1 MKNKTLWQRLNADIN
16 VANVQKW
23 FERDGDTGG
32 GGDKSRQVERL
43 LKDAELEAERRGI
56 PVEDVLR
63 GRGFQLSDDMANAT
77 TSEPEPT
84 ESDDESDDT
93 VREIEL
99 PTAGRP
105 WRADLDALTAES
117 RVMRKLRLVGVA
129 DVKQTAGPRATDP
142 RLPFWMLLVKR
153 GIGLDTLL
161 DVVATEPDAMPR
173 GEEEFVEYLLEREF
187 IGYPVVKRA
196 RLAAAERGMSTF
208 HALLDADDTRDDLP
222 RWIAAYAGVEYR
234 EEPALSF
241 DPGLLETVPSE
252 WVQVFDLIPFERAGK
267 NVKLLCRRPLPPVAA
282 RALETT
288 TGHVF
293 GYVVADDGTFEASR
307 TAFLR
312 ARKPARPRAD
322 TTTDHRDRRSP
333 SEFQELAAASRAGS
347 AVRFLERVFEKAVDV
362 RATDVHIEPMETGY
376 RVRYRI
382 DGICVEAVNITLVM
396 ATETL
401 ARLKVLADLDVTERR
416 RPQDGHL
423 RITLGQRDIDMRL
436 AFVPTKRGEKA
447 ALRLADSGRVAL
459 ELESLGMSEDELS
472 VIRRIARRP
481 FGMIL
486 ATGPVGSGKTTTLYS
501 CLNEVDRTRHHVVSI
516 EDPVEVQLDGA
527 NQVEVNFALNFG
539 FAQGLRSLLRQDPDV
554 VLVGEIR
561 DEETAEIGVRASMTG
576 RLVFSTLHANQAVG
590 AITTLRNFGIQPFLI
605 ANSLQG
611 VIAQR
616 LVRRICPYCSVPV
629 ELTAEDRQRLQLED
643 GQAATVSRGEGCDA
657 CFHTGYSGRVG
668 IFEILDVDDAIREM
682 ISEEA
687 SERMV
692 RAYARE
698 QGMRSLQEA
707 GIAAALDGR
716 TTLEEL
722 QRVLGI

>member
-1 MKNKTLWQRLNADIN
+1 MKNKTLWQRLNSDIN
-16 VANVQKW
+16 VPNVQKW
-23 FERDGDTGG
+23 FERDGDSG
-32 GGDKSRQVERL
+32 GGDKTRQVDRL
-43 LKDAELEAERRGI
+43 LKEAEREAERRGI

-63 GRGFQLSDDMANAT
+63 ARGFQLNEDGSTPAPKAE
-77 TSEPEPT
+77 EPDT
-84 ESDDESDDT
+84 VDDEGEGASGE
-93 VREIEL
+93 VEL
-99 PTAGRP
+99 PEAAEP
-105 WRADLDALTAES
+105 WRADLEALTAES
-117 RVMRKLRLVGVA
+117 RVMRKLRLVGAA
-129 DVKQTAGPRATDP
+129 DARQTSGPRASDE
-142 RLPFWMLLVKR
+142 RLPFWMLLVHR
-153 GIGLDTLL
+153 GVALEALL
-161 DVVATEPDAMPR
+161 DVVSTEPDAMPR

-196 RLAAAERGMSTF
+196 RISAEERGMSTF

-234 EEPALSF
+234 DEPCLTF
-241 DPGLLETVPSE
+241 DPAVLEAVPSE
-252 WVQVFDLIPFERAGK
+252 WVQVFDVIPFDRAGK
-267 NVKLLCRRPLPPVAA
+267 HVKLLCRRPLPPVAA
-282 RALETT
+282 RALEAT

-293 GYVVADDGTFEASR
+293 GYVVADDGVFEATR

-312 ARKPARPRAD
+312 ARKPARARGEVATD
-322 TTTDHRDRRSP
+322 TRDRRAP
-333 SEFQELAAASRAGS
+333 SEFQDLASASRAGS

-459 ELESLGMSEDELS
+459 DLENLGMSGDELTT
-472 VIRRIARRP
+472 IRRIARRP

-527 NQVEVNFALNFG
+527 NQVEVNYALNFG

-554 VLVGEIR
+554 VLVGEVR

-616 LVRRICPYCSVPV
+616 LVRRICAYCGVPV

-657 CFHTGYSGRVG
+657 CFHTGYAGRIG

-682 ISEEA
+682 INEEA